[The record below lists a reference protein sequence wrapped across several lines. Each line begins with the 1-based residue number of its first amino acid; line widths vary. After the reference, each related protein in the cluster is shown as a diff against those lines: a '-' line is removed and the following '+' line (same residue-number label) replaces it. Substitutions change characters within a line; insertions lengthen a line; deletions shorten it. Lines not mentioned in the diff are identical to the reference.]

1 LRLTSGCGFAAG
13 RSSSLALVLGWPPLR
28 RLPLVL
34 VTPSAA
40 RNLLRN
46 LLALVLVWP
55 KAERS
60 EA

>member
-1 LRLTSGCGFAAG
+1 LSARNLLRNL
-13 RSSSLALVLGWPPLR
+13 LA
-28 RLPLVL
+28 LVL
-34 VTPSAA
+34 VTPSVA

-55 KAERS
+55 KAKRS